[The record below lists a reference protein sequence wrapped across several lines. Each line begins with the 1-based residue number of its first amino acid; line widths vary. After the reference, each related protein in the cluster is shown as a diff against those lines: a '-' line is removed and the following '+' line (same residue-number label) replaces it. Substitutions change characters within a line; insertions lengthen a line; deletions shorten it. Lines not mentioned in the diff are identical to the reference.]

1 MTRLIE
7 SEIINAKI
15 QNNSFY
21 YLNKKRN
28 TIEISSS
35 KALILIGNFINS
47 KDSNI
52 KCNNKIINNSFVLW
66 ENEYNRHEIILPE
79 IISFSNIQNKNI
91 NLPLYKDKEIFR
103 KEPFNKNLIVMDK
116 DSDVES
122 VENSILKDKEFLL
135 KELNYGILSYQQKQN
150 DLNL

>member
-1 MTRLIE
+1 MTSLIE

-47 KDSNI
+47 KDINI

>member
-1 MTRLIE
+1 MERIDKAHNSTL
-7 SEIINAKI
+7 
-15 QNNSFY
+15 NNSFY

-28 TIEISSS
+28 TIEISSF

-47 KDSNI
+47 KDINI

>member
-1 MTRLIE
+1 MA
-7 SEIINAKI
+7 SINKTNNPNYNT

-47 KDSNI
+47 KDI
-52 KCNNKIINNSFVLW
+52 NNNEKIMNNSFKIW
-66 ENEYNRHEIILPE
+66 ENEFNKQKIILPE
-79 IISFSNIQNKNI
+79 LISFSYFQNKNI
-91 NLPLYKDKEIFR
+91 YLPLYKDKEIFR
-103 KEPFNKNLIVMDK
+103 KEPFNNNLIMMDK

-122 VENSILKDKEFLL
+122 LENSILKDKEFVL
-135 KELNYGILSYQQKQN
+135 KELNYGILSYQQKKN
-150 DLNL
+150 HLNE

>member
-7 SEIINAKI
+7 SETINAKI

-47 KDSNI
+47 KDINI
-52 KCNNKIINNSFVLW
+52 KYNNKIINNSFVLW

>member
-47 KDSNI
+47 KDINI

-103 KEPFNKNLIVMDK
+103 KEPFNKNLIIMDK

-122 VENSILKDKEFLL
+122 AENSILKDKEFVL
-135 KELNYGILSYQQKQN
+135 KELNYGILSYQQKKN
-150 DLNL
+150 HLNE

>member
-47 KDSNI
+47 KDINI

-122 VENSILKDKEFLL
+122 LENSILKDKEFVL

-150 DLNL
+150 DLNE

>member
-7 SEIINAKI
+7 SETINAKI

-47 KDSNI
+47 KDINI
-52 KCNNKIINNSFVLW
+52 KYNNKIINNSFVLW

-91 NLPLYKDKEIFR
+91 NLPLYRDREIFR

-150 DLNL
+150 DLNA

>member
-7 SEIINAKI
+7 SETINAKI

-47 KDSNI
+47 KDINI

>member
-1 MTRLIE
+1 MD
-7 SEIINAKI
+7 KFD
-15 QNNSFY
+15 NN
-21 YLNKKRN
+21 YLFSSHKKRN

-47 KDSNI
+47 KDINI

-91 NLPLYKDKEIFR
+91 NLPLYKDKE
-103 KEPFNKNLIVMDK
+103 
-116 DSDVES
+116 
-122 VENSILKDKEFLL
+122 FLL

>member
-7 SEIINAKI
+7 SETINAKI

-47 KDSNI
+47 KDINI
-52 KCNNKIINNSFVLW
+52 KYNNKIINNSFVLW

-91 NLPLYKDKEIFR
+91 NIPLYRDREIFR

-122 VENSILKDKEFLL
+122 VENSILKDKEFNL

-150 DLNL
+150 DLNA

>member
-7 SEIINAKI
+7 SETINAKI
-15 QNNSFY
+15 QTNSFY

-47 KDSNI
+47 KDINI

>member
-47 KDSNI
+47 KDINI

>member
-1 MTRLIE
+1 MTRIIE

-47 KDSNI
+47 KDINI

-66 ENEYNRHEIILPE
+66 ENEYNMHEIILPE

-150 DLNL
+150 DLNE